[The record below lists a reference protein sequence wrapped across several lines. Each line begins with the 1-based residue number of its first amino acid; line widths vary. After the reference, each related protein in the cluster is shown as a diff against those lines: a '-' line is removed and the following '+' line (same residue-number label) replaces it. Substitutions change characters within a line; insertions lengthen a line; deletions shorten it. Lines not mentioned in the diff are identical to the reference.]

1 MIDLKSVINQYPE
14 YVQDGKKLKSLLSD
28 LYPSESLY
36 ASILC
41 SMLDDGVVD
50 EIKGRDIIDKLT
62 FTNLSSRIE
71 AKHGYAQKY
80 IDGCLSIWANA
91 FGIKIVVGQEL
102 PKIVPIKKPNK
113 KEKEIDATI
122 HTHKYKTIKIAPTCT
137 EQGYTLYRCDCGYEY
152 KNNFVQPKH
161 DYVLVEYI
169 EPTCETDGRERYKCA
184 NCGEEKVVVLQAAG
198 HKFGRWIEQEKPTC
212 EKDGFTLRQCK
223 KCGKTERKSIEA
235 IGHKFSEWRQEDGDY
250 VRYCSACGFK
260 EKKGLPIET
269 VGQIVEFGRYPQT
282 RDGEILPIE
291 WKVLKI
297 ENKKAFLLSKNALD
311 QKPYDS
317 RFCETSPLTQ
327 SKTVTWSNSYIR
339 QWLNTDFLNK
349 AFLDNEKK
357 SIVRTNN
364 TNVVYTLK
372 ECKIYSDW
380 SILKLLKEKRNVS
393 KTISASTTDLV
404 FLPSM
409 NDIEQLYSFK
419 YGGNHS
425 DDLKGKNETVWCGL
439 DDYRI
444 WALRDLEY
452 CSTTSEHLG
461 RGSLPDISYGP
472 HISYGPLAVSHT
484 KWSDSDKIYFSNE
497 NKDEYAIRPAM
508 WVDLSTTEEKE
519 QELKEEQERKRLEET
534 RKEEQAQLERER
546 AIKVAEDKKKEECL
560 KKERRDKGVCQYCGG
575 KLKGW
580 LIKKCSTCGKRKDY

>member
-1 MIDLKSVINQYPE
+1 M
-14 YVQDGKKLKSLLSD
+14 
-28 LYPSESLY
+28 
-36 ASILC
+36 
-41 SMLDDGVVD
+41 
-50 EIKGRDIIDKLT
+50 
-62 FTNLSSRIE
+62 
-71 AKHGYAQKY
+71 
-80 IDGCLSIWANA
+80 
-91 FGIKIVVGQEL
+91 
-102 PKIVPIKKPNK
+102 
-113 KEKEIDATI
+113 
-122 HTHKYKTIKIAPTCT
+122 
-137 EQGYTLYRCDCGYEY
+137 
-152 KNNFVQPKH
+152 
-161 DYVLVEYI
+161 
-169 EPTCETDGRERYKCA
+169 
-184 NCGEEKVVVLQAAG
+184 
-198 HKFGRWIEQEKPTC
+198 
-212 EKDGFTLRQCK
+212 
-223 KCGKTERKSIEA
+223 
-235 IGHKFSEWRQEDGDY
+235 
-250 VRYCSACGFK
+250 
-260 EKKGLPIET
+260 
-269 VGQIVEFGRYPQT
+269 GQIVEFGRYPQT
-282 RDGEILPIE
+282 LDGEILPIK

-297 ENKKAFLLSKNALD
+297 KNKKAFLLSKNTLD

-317 RFCETSPLTQ
+317 RFCETSSLTQ

-364 TNVVYTLK
+364 TNVVYTSK

-380 SILKLLKEKRNVS
+380 SIEKLLKEERNVS

-419 YGGNHS
+419 YEGNHL
-425 DDLKGKNETVWCGL
+425 DDLKGEIETVRCGL
-439 DDYRI
+439 DDDCI

-452 CSTTSEHLG
+452 YSTTYKHYG

-472 HISYGPLAVSHT
+472 YISYGPLAVSHR
-484 KWSDSDKIYFSNE
+484 KWSGKIYFDNE

-508 WVDLSTTEEKE
+508 WVDFSTTEEKE
-519 QELKEEQERKRLEET
+519 QELKEEQERKRLEEA
-534 RKEEQAQLERER
+534 RKEEQARLERER

>member
-14 YVQDGKKLKSLLSD
+14 YVQDGKKIKSLLSD

-41 SMLDDGVVD
+41 SMLDDGIVD
-50 EIKGRDIIDKLT
+50 EIKNKQQMDKLT
-62 FTNLSSRIE
+62 LANLSSRME
-71 AKHGYAQKY
+71 KKHGYAQKY

-91 FGIKIVVGQEL
+91 LGIKIVVGQEPL
-102 PKIVPIKKPNK
+102 KIVPIKKPNK

-184 NCGEEKVVVLQAAG
+184 NCGEEKVVVLKATG
-198 HKFGRWIEQEKPTC
+198 HKFGQWIEQEKPTC
-212 EKDGFTLRQCK
+212 EKDGFALRQCK
-223 KCGKTERKSIEA
+223 RCGKTERKTIDA
-235 IGHKFSEWRQEDGDY
+235 TGHNFSEWRQEDGDY
-250 VRYCSACGFK
+250 VRYCPACGFK

-282 RDGEILPIE
+282 RDGEILPIK

-297 ENKKAFLLSKNALD
+297 KNKKAFLLSKNTLD

-372 ECKIYSDW
+372 VYEIHSVL
-380 SILKLLKEKRNVS
+380 SPTQILKTERNVS

-409 NDIEQLYSFK
+409 NDIEQLYEFK
-419 YGGNHS
+419 YGGNYLGYGENHL
-425 DDLKGKNETVWCGL
+425 DLKGKNGL
-439 DDYRI
+439 DDDCI

-452 CSTTSEHLG
+452 YSTTGKISG
-461 RGSLPDISYGP
+461 REFISD
-472 HISYGPLAVSHT
+472 ISYGPLAVSHR
-484 KWSDSDKIYFSNE
+484 KWSGEIYFVNE

-519 QELKEEQERKRLEET
+519 QELKEEQERKRLEEA
-534 RKEEQAQLERER
+534 RKEEQSQLERER

-575 KLKGW
+575 KFEGW

>member
-41 SMLDDGVVD
+41 SMLDDGIVD
-50 EIKGRDIIDKLT
+50 EIKGKDTIDKLT
-62 FTNLSSRIE
+62 FTNLSSQIE

-91 FGIKIVVGQEL
+91 LGIKIVVGQEP

-113 KEKEIDATI
+113 KEKEINLTL
-122 HTHKYKTIKIAPTCT
+122 HTHRYKTTRIAPTCT

-184 NCGEEKVVVLQAAG
+184 NCGEEKVVVLKATG
-198 HKFGRWIEQEKPTC
+198 HKFGQWIEQEKPTC

-223 KCGKTERKSIEA
+223 RCGKTERKTIDA
-235 IGHKFSEWRQEDGDY
+235 TGHKFSEWRQEDGDY

-282 RDGEILPIE
+282 RDGEILPIK
-291 WKVLKI
+291 WKVLEIK
-297 ENKKAFLLSKNALD
+297 NRKAFLLSKNALD

-372 ECKIYSDW
+372 ECKIYSDC
-380 SILKLLKEKRNVS
+380 SMEKLLKEERNVS

-419 YGGNHS
+419 YEGNHL
-425 DDLKGKNETVWCGL
+425 DDLKGEIETVWCGL
-439 DDYRI
+439 DDDCI
-444 WALRDLEY
+444 WALRDMEY
-452 CSTTSEHLG
+452 CSTTSKHYGLKFF
-461 RGSLPDISYGP
+461 PYYISYGP
-472 HISYGPLAVSHT
+472 YLSYGPLAVSHIMI
-484 KWSDSDKIYFSNE
+484 WSGKITFGKYKDK
-497 NKDEYAIRPAM
+497 YAIRPAM

-519 QELKEEQERKRLEET
+519 QELKEEQERKRLEEA
-534 RKEEQAQLERER
+534 RKEEQSQLERER

-575 KLKGW
+575 KFEGW

>member
-1 MIDLKSVINQYPE
+1 MIDLKDVICRYPE
-14 YVQDGKKLKSLLSD
+14 CVQDGKKLKSLLSD
-28 LYPSESLY
+28 LYPSENLY

-41 SMLDDGVVD
+41 AMLDDGVVN
-50 EIKGRDIIDKLT
+50 EIKRKNTIDKLT
-62 FTNLSSRIE
+62 LANLSSRIE

-80 IDGCLSIWANA
+80 IDGCLTIWANA
-91 FGIKIVVGQEL
+91 YDIKIASAQDVE
-102 PKIVPIKKPNK
+102 KIVPIIKPAP
-113 KEKEIDATI
+113 KEKQIDATI
-122 HTHKYKTIKIAPTCT
+122 HTHKYKTVQIEPTCT
-137 EQGYTLYRCDCGYEY
+137 EQGYSLHRCDCGYEY

-184 NCGEEKVVVLQAAG
+184 NCGEEKAVVLQAAG
-198 HKFGRWIEQEKPTC
+198 HKFGQWIEQEKPTC
-212 EKDGFTLRQCK
+212 EKGGFALRQCK
-223 KCGKTERKSIEA
+223 RCGKTERKTIDA
-235 IGHKFSEWRQEDGDY
+235 TGHNFSEWRQEDGDY

-260 EKKGLPIET
+260 EKKGLPIEN

-282 RDGEILPIE
+282 RDGEILPIK

-297 ENKKAFLLSKNALD
+297 KNKKAFLLSKNALD

-317 RFCETSPLTQ
+317 RFCETSSLTQ

-372 ECKIYSDW
+372 KCLMHSVLSPTRIF
-380 SILKLLKEKRNVS
+380 KEERNVS

-419 YGGNHS
+419 YGGKDL

-439 DDYRI
+439 DDDCI
-444 WALRDLEY
+444 WVLRDLEY
-452 CSTTSEHLG
+452 CSTTSKINGLEFL
-461 RGSLPDISYGP
+461 SP
-472 HISYGPLAVSHT
+472 ISYGPLAVSHMI
-484 KWSDSDKIYFSNE
+484 WSGKIYFSNK
-497 NKDEYAIRPAM
+497 NKDKYAIRPAM
-508 WVDLSTTEEKE
+508 WVDLSTTEEKV
-519 QELKEEQERKRLEET
+519 QELKEEQERKRLEEA
-534 RKEEQAQLERER
+534 RKEEQARLERER

-575 KLKGW
+575 KFEGW